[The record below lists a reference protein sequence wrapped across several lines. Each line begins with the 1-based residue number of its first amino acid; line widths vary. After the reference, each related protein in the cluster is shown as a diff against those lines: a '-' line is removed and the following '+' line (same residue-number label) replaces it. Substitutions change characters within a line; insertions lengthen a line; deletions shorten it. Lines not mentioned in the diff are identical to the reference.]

1 LLATPRH
8 RGTEHRIANP
18 IVPAEWRT
26 AMLDRRRALK
36 TGLAALG
43 AAPFAARFA
52 IAEAYP
58 EHPVRMIIGLPP
70 GSAPDIVA
78 RLVGQSLAGQDKQ
91 PFVIEN
97 RPGAATNL
105 AAQTVVRANPDGYT
119 LLVAT
124 ATNAVNA
131 SLYTNLNF
139 DFVRD
144 IAPVAGIAAIP
155 FVLVVAPSFP
165 AKTVPE
171 LIAYAKAQPGKV
183 IMASTGVGGI
193 PHVAGELFKMMAG
206 VDLLHV
212 PYRGSDVA
220 AITELIAGRAQIYF
234 GPVFSVIEQ
243 VRAGTLRAIAVTTPK
258 RVDALPQT
266 PSVAEYLPGYDVRPW
281 VGVGAPEHTPAD
293 VINKLN
299 AGINAALAV
308 PATRER
314 LADLGAPPLGGSPAD
329 FVKLIAADTE
339 KWAEVIKFAGIKP
352 E

>member
-1 LLATPRH
+1 
-8 RGTEHRIANP
+8 
-18 IVPAEWRT
+18 V
-26 AMLDRRRALK
+26 LDRRRALQI
-36 TGLAALG
+36 GLAALG
-43 AAPFAARFA
+43 SVPFVSEYAR
-52 IAEAYP
+52 AEVYP
-58 EHPVRMIIGLPP
+58 TRPARMILGLPP
-70 GSAPDIVA
+70 GSAPDVIA
-78 RLVGQSLAGQDKQ
+78 RLVGQSLSEQVKQ

-105 AAQTVVRANPDGYT
+105 AAEMVVRAGTDGYT

-131 SLYTNLNF
+131 SLYTDLNF

-144 IAPVAGIAAIP
+144 IAPVVGIAAIP
-155 FVLVVAPSFP
+155 FVLVVTPSFP

-171 LIAYAKAQPGKV
+171 LIAYAKANPGKV
-183 IMASTGVGGI
+183 IMASTGVGGV

-258 RVDALPQT
+258 RVDALPET
-266 PSVAEYLPGYDVRPW
+266 PSVAGSLPGYDVRPW
-281 VGVGAPEHTPAD
+281 VGIGAPARTPAEI
-293 VINKLN
+293 INKLN

-308 PATRER
+308 PNIRQR
-314 LADLGAPPLGGSPAD
+314 LGDLGAPPLGGSPAD
-329 FVKLIAADTE
+329 FAKLIAADTE
-339 KWAEVIKFAGIKP
+339 KWANVIKFAGIKP
-352 E
+352 V